1 MDGSLGVPE
10 PTSVGIVGHS
20 RGGGIAILAAANNTD
35 YAALVTWAAIS
46 HVNRW
51 SPEQVASWR
60 ASGQIDIVNART
72 GQVLPML
79 LDTLEDVERNG
90 AGSLDV
96 AKAASAIRVPWLLI
110 HGQADEAVPGTEAER
125 LAALSTS
132 PDFELVTLEGAG
144 HTFGAAHPWA
154 GTNPTLDQVFDRS
167 VNFLALH
174 LD

>member
-1 MDGSLGVPE
+1 MV
-10 PTSVGIVGHS
+10 
-20 RGGGIAILAAANNTD
+20 ANVSS
-35 YAALVTWAAIS
+35 AKSAPLVTWAAIS

-60 ASGQIDIVNART
+60 ANGQIDIVNART

-79 LDTLEDVERNG
+79 LDTLEDVERN
-90 AGSLDV
+90 AEGSLDV

-110 HGQADEAVPGTEAER
+110 HGQADEAVPATEAER

-144 HTFGAAHPWA
+144 HTFGAAHPWT
-154 GTNPTLDQVFDRS
+154 GTNRTLDQVFDRS